1 MAEVKTQVHIQIKK
15 SEVLRKDLLESSL
28 KCMELIQFYERLR
41 SLRKEK
47 NNLISKFKT
56 LIGEINTLVQ
66 QLDFQELPEIEV
78 SVKEQKK
85 IKQEVKEKTKP
96 NTIEVPRKARTQIE
110 SEIDEI
116 RAKLENLHL

>member
-1 MAEVKTQVHIQIKK
+1 MAEVKTQVHVQIKR

-28 KCMELIQFYERLR
+28 KCMELIQFYEGLR

-56 LIGEINTLVQ
+56 LIGEVNTLVQ
-66 QLDFQELPEIEV
+66 TLEFEELPEIEV

-85 IKQEVKEKTKP
+85 IKAEVKEKTKS
-96 NTIEVPRKARTQIE
+96 NIIEVPKKARTQIE
-110 SEIDEI
+110 SEIYEI

>member
-41 SLRKEK
+41 SLRREK

-56 LIGEINTLVQ
+56 LTGEINTLVHT
-66 QLDFQELPEIEV
+66 LEFEELPEVEV

-96 NTIEVPRKARTQIE
+96 KTIEVPKKARTQIE
-110 SEIDEI
+110 SEIDDI

>member
-1 MAEVKTQVHIQIKK
+1 MAEVKSQVHVQIKK

>member
-1 MAEVKTQVHIQIKK
+1 MAEVKSQVHVQIRR
-15 SEVLRKDLLESSL
+15 SDVLRKELLESSL
-28 KCMELIQFYERLR
+28 ECMELIQFYERLK

-47 NNLISKFKT
+47 NNLISKFKG

-96 NTIEVPRKARTQIE
+96 NTIEVPKKARTQIE
-110 SEIDEI
+110 SEIEEI

>member
-1 MAEVKTQVHIQIKK
+1 MAEVKTQVHVQIKK